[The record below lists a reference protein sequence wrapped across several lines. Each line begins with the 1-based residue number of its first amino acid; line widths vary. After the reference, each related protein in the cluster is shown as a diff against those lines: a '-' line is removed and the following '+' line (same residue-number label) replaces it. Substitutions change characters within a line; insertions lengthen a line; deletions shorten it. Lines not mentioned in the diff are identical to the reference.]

1 MRNDIFSTSL
11 LKKTAS
17 HPSWQPPFPLFLPPL
32 PIRRFPGKRPKYK
45 KNSLV
50 FSICNDIVTPG

>member
-11 LKKTAS
+11 LKKTAFHS
-17 HPSWQPPFPLFLPPL
+17 SWQPPFPLFLPPASD
-32 PIRRFPGKRPKYK
+32 PQIPRKETEIQK
-45 KNSLV
+45 KSLV